1 MSTVNRLPVT
11 IFSALASIA
20 IVASLAGCAPASSD
34 GSGTNGGGAGTSGS
48 TAAPSTK
55 PAPVGSSDGACK
67 YLSIADL
74 DSITG
79 RSYSTSTNV
88 PLRDPIDY
96 SYCEFKTTGKA
107 EFALLVSTSDP
118 ADVMSVENQAAGN
131 SLVPLAGV
139 GTSALRGDTELV
151 VAYGEDVIGASD
163 DSTDPGMRGLTLA
176 QLKAIVAKAH
186 SAM

>member
-1 MSTVNRLPVT
+1 MNRLPVAVFT
-11 IFSALASIA
+11 ALVSIA
-20 IVASLAGCAPASSD
+20 IVASLAGCAPASSG
-34 GSGTNGGGAGTSGS
+34 GSSTNAGGASKTGS
-48 TAAPSTK
+48 TAAPSTG
-55 PAPVGSSDGACK
+55 PAPVGSSEGACK

-88 PLRDPIDY
+88 PLSDPIDY
-96 SYCEFKTTGKA
+96 SYCAFKTTGKA
-107 EFALLVSTSDP
+107 EFDLLVSTSDP

-131 SLVPLAGV
+131 SLVALAGV

-151 VAYGEDVIGASD
+151 VAYGQDVIGASD
-163 DSTDPGMRGLTLA
+163 DSTDPGMHGLTLT
-176 QLKAIVAKAH
+176 QFKAIVAKAH